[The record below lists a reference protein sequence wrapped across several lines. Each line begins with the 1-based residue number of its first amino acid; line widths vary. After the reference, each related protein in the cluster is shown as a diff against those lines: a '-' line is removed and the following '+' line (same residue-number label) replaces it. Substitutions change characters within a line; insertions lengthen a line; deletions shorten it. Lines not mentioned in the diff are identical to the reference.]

1 MCGYKYQIS
10 WSVEPADRPS
20 LRRHSPALQQ
30 RERPVQLR
38 VLPAGQ
44 VLAGGGEQDIRCD
57 TAANERRAVQQA
69 VAYGAYAGAAAA
81 RHPQKQ
87 GRAGRAAGGF
97 PDNGGTMVG
106 SEKGQRILRSGDRT
120 AGSEQHARAVIQ
132 RSVAG
137 GAVGIHVF
145 LPASAMQHIDTPL
158 RRLRSVQT
166 RQLVP
171 GHPHKLA
178 AGGDID
184 SPAQLGALAAAVK
197 LPGDEQLRH
206 LPPIP
211 GHAADVVPQVEHDAV
226 RPRPA
231 DGPGDLHGSI
241 RKRKDGRWEGRYTA
255 GHDPETGKAI
265 YKNVL
270 GKTQAEVKEKLKQ
283 AIEETQALDIT
294 KAGKYTVGEWMEMW
308 FQDYAKIKVR
318 PSSHQTYQGYIHN
331 HIRPNIGDIPLE
343 KLTSLDLQKFYK
355 KLLTE
360 GRVDRVE
367 AKGQPKGLSA
377 KTVRNIHQILSSALK
392 LAQEQRLILTNPAE
406 GCALPRVEHQEM
418 KTLTTVQLA
427 SFFREVRDSGVFE
440 LYYLELATGLRRGE
454 LLGLKWEDVDLER
467 GDLRVRRQVSRI
479 NGEVVE
485 APLKTK
491 NAYRTLPLAED
502 TVSVL
507 KEQRRKVGSSPWVF
521 PSPNGGPISPDSVL
535 HMLHR
540 VLKRAGL
547 PKVRFHDLRHTF
559 ATLALQNGVDVK
571 TVSGMLGHFSA
582 GFTLDT
588 YAHITS
594 VAQRQAAQTMGNVLA
609 GTIEG

>member
-1 MCGYKYQIS
+1 MAKKR
-10 WSVEPADRPS
+10 AN
-20 LRRHSPALQQ
+20 
-30 RERPVQLR
+30 
-38 VLPAGQ
+38 
-44 VLAGGGEQDIRCD
+44 GE
-57 TAANERRAVQQA
+57 
-69 VAYGAYAGAAAA
+69 
-81 RHPQKQ
+81 
-87 GRAGRAAGGF
+87 
-97 PDNGGTMVG
+97 
-106 SEKGQRILRSGDRT
+106 
-120 AGSEQHARAVIQ
+120 
-132 RSVAG
+132 
-137 GAVGIHVF
+137 
-145 LPASAMQHIDTPL
+145 
-158 RRLRSVQT
+158 
-166 RQLVP
+166 
-171 GHPHKLA
+171 
-178 AGGDID
+178 
-184 SPAQLGALAAAVK
+184 
-197 LPGDEQLRH
+197 
-206 LPPIP
+206 
-211 GHAADVVPQVEHDAV
+211 
-226 RPRPA
+226 
-231 DGPGDLHGSI
+231 GSI

-270 GKTQAEVKEKLKQ
+270 GRSQAEVKEKLKQ
-283 AIEETQALDIT
+283 AIREAQALDIT
-294 KAGKYTVGEWMEMW
+294 KAGKYTVGEWMEVW
-308 FQDYAKIKVR
+308 FHDYAKIKVR
-318 PSSHQTYQGYIHN
+318 PSSHQTYQGYIQN

-355 KLLTE
+355 KLLTT

-427 SFFREVRDSGVFE
+427 SFFREARESGVFE

-454 LLGLKWEDVDLER
+454 LLGLKWEDIDLER

-507 KEQRRKVGSSPWVF
+507 KEQRRKVGNSPWVF

-547 PKVRFHDLRHTF
+547 PKVRFHDLRRHTF

-594 VAQRQAAQTMGNVLA
+594 AAQRQAAQTMGNVLA
-609 GTIEG
+609 GTIQT